1 MVLLWWESVGGAF
14 IIRGPFARLIIAWQ
28 ITYSSEKYSVVCGK
42 IFQEKIHPQPRP
54 VHLKMECD
62 TVASS
67 NSSRHAKSTR
77 VWFTTATNH
86 ARFHALPIC
95 MFGRNAHHIT
105 HMLVR
110 KLVHPLMEN
119 VLNNLISGKKKN
131 PTTQFPSASRL
142 TLSDHTC
149 SDISVRQFT
158 FDMFIIAAKHVRVS
172 GPCRH
177 LPQICRHVH
186 LFDDG
191 GSGAGSR
198 LKLIGIVHFCKP
210 KICWNFFFFFFC
222 CIFRF
227 LKEQFYFV
235 TTLH

>member
-1 MVLLWWESVGGAF
+1 
-14 IIRGPFARLIIAWQ
+14 
-28 ITYSSEKYSVVCGK
+28 
-42 IFQEKIHPQPRP
+42 
-54 VHLKMECD
+54 MECD

-172 GPCRH
+172 G
-177 LPQICRHVH
+177 
-186 LFDDG
+186 
-191 GSGAGSR
+191 SR

-210 KICWNFFFFFFC
+210 KICWNFFFFFFSVASLDFLRSSFILWQHC
-222 CIFRF
+222 TNGLVRFRKRSWF
-227 LKEQFYFV
+227 DPGLKL
-235 TTLH
+235 T